1 MAITS
6 IQNVTREYKDL
17 DLNFTIHPIRK
28 DINKT
33 TNEMAII
40 NSIKH
45 IVLTGH
51 YEKPFNPDFGSNVR
65 KLLFETLDII
75 TASALEREIAQSIK
89 NFEPRVNLIGV
100 RAVPDFEQNG
110 FNVEMQFYILN
121 QTAPVSISF
130 LLERIR

>member
-28 DINKT
+28 DTNKT

>member
-1 MAITS
+1 MATSSLQNITR
-6 IQNVTREYKDL
+6 QYKDL

-33 TNEMAII
+33 TNEMAVI

-100 RAVPDFEQNG
+100 KAIPDFEQNG
-110 FNVEMQFYILN
+110 FNVQMQFYILN